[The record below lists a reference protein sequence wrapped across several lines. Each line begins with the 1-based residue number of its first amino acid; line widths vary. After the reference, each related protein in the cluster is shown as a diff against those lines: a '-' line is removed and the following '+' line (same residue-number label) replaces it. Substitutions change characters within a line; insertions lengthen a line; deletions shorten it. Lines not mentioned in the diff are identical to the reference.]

1 MEQQKNHL
9 IIVAGE
15 ASGDAH
21 AASLVKAIKY
31 LDPHAT
37 FSGLGGKEMGS
48 SGVELYADITKIAV
62 IGFVEVLK
70 HLSEFKR
77 LFRLIL
83 DKTKETNA
91 KAVILVDYPGFN
103 LKLAQELKK
112 TGIKV
117 IYYIS
122 PQVWAWNEK
131 RVELIKKI
139 VDKMIVLFEFEKEFY
154 AKKGLDVTCVGHPLV
169 DEIKINKTRES
180 IIEDLGLEKTKK
192 TIALL
197 PGSRQKEITS
207 LLPVMIRAAK
217 NLYQKNQ
224 NLQFL
229 ILKAPT
235 ITDDLLNKYLLK
247 KFPIKILS
255 NQSYDGIRA
264 SDFCLVASGTAT
276 LEVAILNKPMV
287 VVYKTSFLTWIL
299 AKLLIKIPYIGLVNV
314 VAQKKIVPE
323 CIQLNATEIKITSE
337 IISILSD
344 LVKIESIKKDLTKV
358 KNALGAPGASMRAAK
373 EILSFLK

>member
-21 AASLVKAIKY
+21 AACLVNAIKD
-31 LDPHAT
+31 LDSNVT
-37 FSGLGGKEMGS
+37 FSGLGGERMAS
-48 SGVELYADITKIAV
+48 SGVELYADLTKIAV
-62 IGFVEVLK
+62 IGFIEVLK
-70 HLSEFKR
+70 HYSEFKK
-77 LFRLIL
+77 LFDLIL
-83 DKTKETNA
+83 IKARETNA

-103 LKLAQELKK
+103 LKLAKKLKK
-112 TGIKV
+112 MGIKV

-131 RVELIKKI
+131 RVELIKNV

-154 AKKGLDVTCVGHPLV
+154 AKKGLDVVYVGHPLV
-169 DEIKINKTRES
+169 DEAKANETRDSVME
-180 IIEDLGLEKTKK
+180 ETGLEKSKK

-197 PGSRQKEITS
+197 PGSRQKEITR
-207 LLPVMIRAAK
+207 LLPVMINAAK

-224 NLQFL
+224 DLQFL
-229 ILKAPT
+229 ILKAST
-235 ITDDLLNKYLLK
+235 ISDNLLNKYLSK
-247 KFPIKILS
+247 DFPIKIL
-255 NQSYDGIRA
+255 NNRSYDGINA

-276 LEVAILNKPMV
+276 LEVAIFDKPMV
-287 VVYKTSFLTWIL
+287 VIYKTSFLTWAL

-314 VAQKKIVPE
+314 VAQKKVVPE
-323 CIQLNATEIKITSE
+323 CVQLDATEIKIVSE
-337 IISILSD
+337 TISILSD
-344 LVKIESIKKDLTKV
+344 PIKTKSIKSDLTKV

-373 EILSFLK
+373 EILSSLR